1 MKINIF
7 IIDIL
12 IISILGKYLVR
23 LKGFIAETY
32 SHVKRRT
39 HKKHK
44 KSVFHY
50 QLMIIKLKINKK
62 HQLRPVGSKTS
73 WSISQ

>member
-39 HKKHK
+39 HKKHM
-44 KSVFHY
+44 FF
-50 QLMIIKLKINKK
+50 II
-62 HQLRPVGSKTS
+62 S
-73 WSISQ
+73 